1 MDSFTT
7 WMLKGLHAKQ
17 EKSRLSQISN
27 MIDWTPFRQILEKMY
42 DNKSEKGG
50 RPNCDVILMFKILI
64 LQKWYGLSD
73 LEVERQ
79 MADRISFMAFLD
91 FPDPFPDS
99 RTIWLFKQRIVESG
113 KYDLVWAELQRQLDA
128 MGLHVKRG
136 TMQDATFIEADPGSS
151 KKPRG
156 EVSLTKVSG
165 SFDVVETMLKLDAV
179 EMEPGRRKETRLIL
193 AISCTK
199 KTDIDYCLIREIET
213 TTASLHD
220 SQVDLSTKDEIVLR
234 DKGYFGAEAK
244 GIDFTMKR
252 RTSEKPLE
260 ELDKERNRLISILRS
275 PGERPHAVIKRVF
288 RMGRVLVTTVKRVH
302 VVKGGVKLSN
312 YGGIK
317 LTTYHKNLLH
327 VWTFFPV
334 HLEKFWG
341 INPCL
346 FRSLMR

>member
-17 EKSRLSQISN
+17 EKSRLSQITN
-27 MIDWTPFRQILEKMY
+27 MIEWPPFRQILEEMY

-79 MADRISFMAFLD
+79 MADRISFMAFLG

-99 RTIWLFKQRIVESG
+99 RTIWLFKQRIAESG
-113 KYDLVWAELQRQLDA
+113 KDELVWAELQRQLDS
-128 MGLHVKRG
+128 MGLQVKRG
-136 TMQDATFIEADPGSS
+136 TIQDATFIEADPGSS
-151 KKPRG
+151 KKLRG
-156 EVSLTKVSG
+156 EDAKTRRSRDGTWAKKG
-165 SFDVVETMLKLDAV
+165 DETHFGYKLHQ
-179 EMEPGRRKETRLIL
+179 
-193 AISCTK
+193 

-220 SQVDLSTKDEIVLR
+220 SQIDLSTKDEIVLR
-234 DKGYFGAEAK
+234 DRGYFGAEAK

-260 ELDKERNRLISILRS
+260 ELDKERNRLISKLRS

-302 VVKGGVKLSN
+302 VELMV
-312 YGGIK
+312 
-317 LTTYHKNLLH
+317 TA
-327 VWTFFPV
+327 FAFD
-334 HLEKFWG
+334 
-341 INPCL
+341 L
-346 FRSLMR
+346 FQLCTLKKAKVI